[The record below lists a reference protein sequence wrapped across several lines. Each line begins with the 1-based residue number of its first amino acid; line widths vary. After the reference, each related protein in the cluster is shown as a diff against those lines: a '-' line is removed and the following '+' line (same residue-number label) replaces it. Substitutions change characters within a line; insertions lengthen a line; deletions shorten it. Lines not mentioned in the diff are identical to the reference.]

1 MLEMPPKIHEVLNMT
16 WFDRVLN
23 LIGLKRSA
31 NSESTDELSEA
42 RLKKLDILGGNWIS
56 HRYDSSGKLI
66 AWTTS
71 LQDSDGHIV
80 LHTHGANDELLEL
93 VHVRKSQSPEVN
105 RMARELNAQ
114 YNTDYITEWNFR
126 VERLK

>member
-1 MLEMPPKIHEVLNMT
+1 MT

>member
-1 MLEMPPKIHEVLNMT
+1 MT

-31 NSESTDELSEA
+31 NSESTDEFSKA
-42 RLKKLDILGGNWIS
+42 RLEKLDILGGNWIS

-71 LQDSDGHIV
+71 LQDDSDGHIV

-93 VHVRKSQSPEVN
+93 VHVRKLESPDTS
-105 RMARELNAQ
+105 RMAIELNAQ
-114 YNTDYITEWNFR
+114 YNTTYLTEWNFR
-126 VERLK
+126 VGRLK